1 MLIRKPVVSG
11 QFYQDKFD
19 KLDKQITECF
29 ESKFGPGDL
38 PVSRSNKKITRGII
52 SPHAGY
58 QFSGPAAAW
67 AYKEIAESKF
77 PSRFII
83 IGPNHTGIGVSRV
96 AATLANWETPLGRVE
111 VDMDFVRDLM
121 ARCDLV
127 GEDNDAHANEHSLEV
142 QLPFL
147 QFVNQDKLRDV
158 RIVPLIV
165 SDYDLDMCRELADA
179 ISDISE
185 DFCVVASSDFT
196 HYGHNY
202 GYVPFVGEEKK
213 NMYKLDSGAIEL
225 IKKMDTKGF
234 LKYVDENKATICG
247 AGAIAVCLEIMK
259 NLGVKKGVLLHY
271 YTSGDVIN
279 DYNNAVGYAAIRF

>member
-11 QFYQDKFD
+11 QFYQDNAD
-19 KLDKQITECF
+19 RLNKQITECF
-29 ESKFGPGDL
+29 ELKFGPGDL
-38 PVSRSNKKITRGII
+38 PVSRSSKKITHGVI

-67 AYKEIAESKF
+67 VYKEVAESRF

-83 IGPNHTGIGVSRV
+83 IGPDHKGLGASRV
-96 AATLANWETPLGRVE
+96 SATLANWETPLGRIE
-111 VDMDFVRDLM
+111 VDRDFARDLM
-121 ARCDLV
+121 EKCSFV
-127 GEDNDAHANEHSLEV
+127 KEGNDAHANEHSIEV

-147 QFVNQDKLRDV
+147 QFVSQDRRDL

-165 SDYDLDMCRELADA
+165 SDYDLDLCRELADA
-179 ISDISE
+179 IVDVSE
-185 DFCVVASSDFT
+185 DFCVIASSDFT
-196 HYGHNY
+196 HYGPNY
-202 GYVPFVGEEKK
+202 GYVPFAGEKKK
-213 NMYKLDSGAIEL
+213 NMYKLDSGAIEF

-259 NLGVKKGVLLHY
+259 SLGVKKGELLSY

-279 DYNNAVGYAAIRF
+279 DYDNAVGYAAIKF